1 MTKKQI
7 KEYAKKIVKAE
18 KEDNVEELERLAEE
32 LSMADML
39 EIDCYIQENYTT

>member
-18 KEDNVEELERLAEE
+18 KEDNVEELERITEE
-32 LSMADML
+32 LSMTDIL